1 MAVKTRMMLLMFE
14 ITRVPA
20 DAPEVTETLGT
31 KDKFW
36 YGSQGFLFKKA
47 RDGTG
52 EDWAEKI
59 VSELA
64 RQLDVPHAE
73 YNLADW
79 DLPGGSVRGVV
90 SPNFCP
96 PGAALTL
103 GNELLS
109 EANPAYAA
117 GQVSKFR
124 IQAHTVKRVLFT
136 LENRNPS
143 LPLGWAGTPSI
154 ADSVDVFIGYLML
167 DALVGNTDRHHENW
181 GVVCLPDR
189 TVHLAPTFDHA
200 SSLGCHLLDETRAQR
215 LHTADRNFGIPAFAA
230 KARSALY
237 RYETDP
243 KPLLTTEAF
252 LDAAAYR
259 PPAARDWLGRLNA
272 LTEPEVAIIVNNV
285 PRTRISDRAIEFAQ
299 SLIFINQNRLIEAG
313 RDLR

>member
-1 MAVKTRMMLLMFE
+1 MAIKTRIMLLMFE

-36 YGSQGFLFKKA
+36 YGNQRFLFKMA

-59 VSELA
+59 VAELA
-64 RQLDVPHAE
+64 RQLGVPHAE
-73 YNLADW
+73 YSLADW
-79 DLPGGSVRGVV
+79 DLPAGSVRGVV

-109 EANPAYAA
+109 EANPACAV
-117 GQVSKFR
+117 GQISKFR
-124 IQAHTVKRVLFT
+124 VQAHTVERVLFT
-136 LENRNPS
+136 LENLNPR
-143 LPLGWAGTPSI
+143 LPLGWIGTPMIS
-154 ADSVDVFIGYLML
+154 DSVDVFVGYLML

-200 SSLGCHLLDETRAQR
+200 SSLGCHLLDENRAQR
-215 LHTADRNFGIPAFAA
+215 LRTTDRNFGVPAFAA
-230 KARSALY
+230 KARSAFY

-259 PPAARDWLGRLNA
+259 PSAARDWLGRLNA
-272 LTEPEVAIIVNNV
+272 LTELGVAIIVNNV
-285 PRTRISDRAIEFAQ
+285 PHDRISDTGIEFAQ
-299 SLIFINQNRLIEAG
+299 SLILINQNRLIEAG
-313 RDLR
+313 RNLR